1 MGSNSNAADASL
13 APLLVPIS
21 GATLFAQESTRR
33 RNLRQKGAIPTGCPE
48 IDDVLLLGG
57 GFERGCVVGVSAED
71 VNFGVL
77 VSFYSS
83 CKAAIITT
91 LPTTTI
97 LPTLRDVVR
106 SQVQS
111 KLGPRNPGVDAE
123 LRRTL
128 EAISISR
135 IFDVE
140 GLWEVLREVVTEL
153 PPLRIGS
160 ELQPLVRKSEIL
172 DSEDEEPFS
181 SSPLS
186 SPPPSTA
193 APGSVSPPREQNP
206 QSPAGADSQPTPV
219 PEQEVGSGEF
229 ETPSPSPIVTENPPE
244 PASIPGMILVTHF
257 SSLLATLF
265 THTDKTTAHTRLQL
279 LASYLHNLSR
289 RPAEPLIMLL
299 NSTISPSPDT
309 STATSAPPDPG
320 PSPPHDPRDARQ
332 HHHHQQ
338 PLDPTLRSIFNP
350 GPAQLPLQNYGTGHN
365 HRNENRYGYGYPY
378 PYGAAAVG
386 AASTRLT
393 RRNKPSFGATFA
405 QFLELHLLC
414 TAVPCTREDAEV
426 AVALGVGGG
435 GGGGG
440 EDGGGDV
447 RRVWVVEVLLDE
459 LGFWE
464 LETGKEIGKEKGKG
478 KGMGKRIGEGSHGRG
493 KDDIKDEYG
502 DDNARL
508 PTRVNRE
515 QRWAAVDVRDQLRVV
530 NAFAAGAGA
539 GIAGVSV
546 RRGPIRLAAGFGG
559 PRV

>member
-1 MGSNSNAADASL
+1 M
-13 APLLVPIS
+13 
-21 GATLFAQESTRR
+21 
-33 RNLRQKGAIPTGCPE
+33 
-48 IDDVLLLGG
+48 
-57 GFERGCVVGVSAED
+57 
-71 VNFGVL
+71 
-77 VSFYSS
+77 
-83 CKAAIITT
+83 
-91 LPTTTI
+91 
-97 LPTLRDVVR
+97 
-106 SQVQS
+106 QS

-140 GLWEVLREVVTEL
+140 GLWEVLREVGEPEAETGLRDDRDASKEMPGRRAPDEDREGKPVLVPKDEGATRSNPTREERETPTKAWVEETETRRPDFFTSSGSSYKPTTALLPKRVTEL